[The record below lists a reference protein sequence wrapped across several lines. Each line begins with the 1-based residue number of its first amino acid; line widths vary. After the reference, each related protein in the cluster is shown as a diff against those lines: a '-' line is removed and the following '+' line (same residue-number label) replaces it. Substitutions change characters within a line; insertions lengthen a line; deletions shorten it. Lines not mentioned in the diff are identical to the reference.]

1 MPGET
6 QVSFNFLNYPGC
18 TGQRFS
24 ASRRGVADDIFG
36 GQSIPPGAGQ
46 AGKQDRK
53 AISQ

>member
-18 TGQRFS
+18 TGQHFF
-24 ASRRGVADDIFG
+24 ASRRGGADDIFL

-46 AGKQDRK
+46 AGKKDRK